1 MQSKIK
7 TEFGVIA
14 IENEVIARIAG
25 LSAMECYGVVGMAA
39 KSLRDGLVHLLKI
52 ESLSKGVNIQT
63 LDNGELVINLHIIV
77 EYGTNLM
84 AISNSLKDNVR
95 YKVEECVGMT
105 VRDVN
110 IFIEGVRID

>member
-7 TEFGVIA
+7 TELGTIA

-52 ESLSKGVNIQT
+52 ENLSKGVNIAT
-63 LDNGELVINLHIIV
+63 LENGELVISLHIIV

>member
-7 TEFGVIA
+7 TELGVIA

-52 ESLSKGVNIQT
+52 ERLSKGVDITT
-63 LDNGELVINLHIIV
+63 LENGELVISLHIIV

-84 AISNSLKDNVR
+84 AISNTLKDNVR